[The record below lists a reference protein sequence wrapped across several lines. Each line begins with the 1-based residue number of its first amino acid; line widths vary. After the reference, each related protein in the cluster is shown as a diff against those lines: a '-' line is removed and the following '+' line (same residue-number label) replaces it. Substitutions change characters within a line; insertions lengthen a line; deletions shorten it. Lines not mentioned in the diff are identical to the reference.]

1 MGGIDKKAINDL
13 IRKRQPFSL
22 SFKFADLNTIM
33 TIDGIYAKILTAHD
47 QLYLL
52 NSVISIMREVTANA
66 QKANAKRVYFI
77 GTGLNIKDPGD
88 YNKGMESF
96 KSQIMQKPDEMSAL
110 LNKSDFTVTFNFGIS
125 DRGIRISVK
134 NNAALLPREL
144 ERINLRLEAARKY
157 QNLMEAFN
165 DIEDPTEGAGLGIAL
180 VVVTL
185 KNIGIDPALFKIE
198 SVAQST
204 AVTLEIPREIKPGGT
219 VSVVKDR
226 ILKDITD
233 LPPFPANIV
242 RIMGLCDDQ
251 DSSLDVIA
259 EGILSDP
266 ALTTSILKLSNSAAF
281 VTAKRNETVNE
292 AVKILGIKN
301 IRSLIMASGA
311 RRILEERYSM
321 YEEIW
326 DHCTKVA
333 CYARLIAQKFHGQ
346 GAVEHA
352 SLAGLIHDLGKIILI
367 STDPATVKRIAEETK
382 NRELITETFM
392 EEIAIGISH
401 STIGGLVAEKWN
413 FPGYLAEAI
422 QCHHDPLKASPA
434 NEAVV
439 NSVYLANMFC
449 GIETR
454 KYAFHY
460 IYGSVLEKY
469 QLSDEKAFKEYHEF
483 LKKSYSSYQ

>member
-1 MGGIDKKAINDL
+1 MGGIDNKAINDF
-13 IRKRQPFSL
+13 IKKRRPFSI
-22 SFKFADLNTIM
+22 SFKYADQDMVM

-66 QKANAKRVYFI
+66 QKANAKRVYFVVS
-77 GTGLNIKDPGD
+77 GLNIKDPGD

-96 KSQIMQKPDEMSAL
+96 KSQIMQKPDDMNTL
-110 LNKSDFTVTFNFGIS
+110 LGKSDYTVSIDFDIS
-125 DRGIRISVK
+125 DGAIRISVK
-134 NNAALLPREL
+134 NNAAVLPREL

-157 QNLMEAFN
+157 KNLMEAYN

-180 VVVTL
+180 VMVTL
-185 KNIGIDPALFKIE
+185 KNIGIDPSLFKIE

-204 AVTLEIPREIKPGGT
+204 VVTLEIPREIKPGGI
-219 VSVVKDR
+219 VSVIKDR
-226 ILKDITD
+226 ILRDITD

-242 RIMGLCDDQ
+242 RIMELCDDQ

-259 EGILSDP
+259 DGILSDP

-281 VTAKRNETVNE
+281 VTAKRIETVNE

-311 RRILEERYSM
+311 RHILEQRYSM

-326 DHCTKVA
+326 DHSTKVA

-346 GAVEHA
+346 SAVERA
-352 SLAGLIHDLGKIILI
+352 SLAGLLHDLGKIILI
-367 STDPATVKRIAEETK
+367 STDPATARRIAEETK

-401 STIGGLVAEKWN
+401 SAIGGLVAEKWH
-413 FPGYLAEAI
+413 FPGYLAVAI
-422 QCHHDPLKASPA
+422 QCHHDPLKASSA

-439 NSVYLANMFC
+439 DSVYLANMFC
-449 GIETR
+449 GIEAR

-460 IYGSVLEKY
+460 IYESILQKY
-469 QLSDEKAFKEYHEF
+469 RLSDDKAFNEYHEV
-483 LKKSYSSYQ
+483 LKKTYRSYQ